1 MATIQTRTNKAGRTT
16 YRVGFYEAGRFQWLP
31 ALAREAGAQRV
42 KAIVEDPRQGPTV
55 ARRILEAQVDS
66 APGMPT
72 LAEFF
77 PRYIEHRGLRC
88 TPGTLA
94 GYEAEAARTF
104 LPRLGELPV
113 DMIDRRTVAEWI
125 RWQLQQPTARWR
137 AAAARAAAATPPRP
151 EPPLATVSPT
161 TVRNAHALL
170 SAVLGLAVQE
180 GILPAN
186 PARGA
191 DLPDDDVEE
200 ERGIFSRAEWA
211 RFYAAISES
220 YQPLLIVLLV
230 TGARWGEA
238 TALQVRDLDVAASV
252 IHVRRAWK
260 KGKEGAV
267 LGVPKT
273 ARGRRT
279 IMLPDW
285 AVETLEPLT
294 TGRAA
299 DEFLLTAPGG
309 GVIHR
314 TEFVERH
321 WKPALAA
328 AGIAKHLTPHS
339 LRHTFASWALM
350 DGVPAQVVQHRL
362 GHESLQTTSRVY
374 AHLLLDAQ
382 RAAVDAIGWEPPPG
396 A

>member
-16 YRVGFYEAGRFQWLP
+16 YRVGFYEDGRFQWLP
-31 ALAREAGAQRV
+31 ALAHEAGAQRI

-151 EPPLATVSPT
+151 EPPLATVSPK

-211 RFYAAISES
+211 RFYAAMSES

-285 AVETLEPLT
+285 AVETLEPLAA
-294 TGRAA
+294 GRAA

-314 TEFVERH
+314 TNFVERH

-382 RAAVDAIGWEPPPG
+382 RAAVDAIGWRPTPG
-396 A
+396 V

>member
-125 RWQLQQPTARWR
+125 RWQLRQPTARWR
-137 AAAARAAAATPPRP
+137 AAAARAAAAPPPRP
-151 EPPLATVSPT
+151 EPPLATVSPK

-211 RFYAAISES
+211 RFYAAMSES

-238 TALQVRDLDVAASV
+238 TALQVRDLDVAARV

-350 DGVPAQVVQHRL
+350 DGVLAQVVQHRL

-382 RAAVDAIGWEPPPG
+382 RAAVDAIGWRPSPG

>member
-151 EPPLATVSPT
+151 EPPLAPVSPK
-161 TVRNAHALL
+161 TVRNL
-170 SAVLGLAVQE
+170 S
-180 GILPAN
+180 
-186 PARGA
+186 
-191 DLPDDDVEE
+191 
-200 ERGIFSRAEWA
+200 
-211 RFYAAISES
+211 
-220 YQPLLIVLLV
+220 LIH
-230 TGARWGEA
+230 
-238 TALQVRDLDVAASV
+238 
-252 IHVRRAWK
+252 I
-260 KGKEGAV
+260 
-267 LGVPKT
+267 
-273 ARGRRT
+273 
-279 IMLPDW
+279 
-285 AVETLEPLT
+285 
-294 TGRAA
+294 
-299 DEFLLTAPGG
+299 
-309 GVIHR
+309 
-314 TEFVERH
+314 
-321 WKPALAA
+321 
-328 AGIAKHLTPHS
+328 
-339 LRHTFASWALM
+339 
-350 DGVPAQVVQHRL
+350 
-362 GHESLQTTSRVY
+362 
-374 AHLLLDAQ
+374 
-382 RAAVDAIGWEPPPG
+382 
-396 A
+396 

>member
-16 YRVGFYEAGRFQWLP
+16 YRVGFYEDGRFQWLP
-31 ALAREAGAQRV
+31 ALAHEAGAQRI

-88 TPGTLA
+88 SPGTLA

-151 EPPLATVSPT
+151 EPPLATVSPK

-200 ERGIFSRAEWA
+200 ERGIFSRTEWA
-211 RFYAAISES
+211 RFYAAMSES

-238 TALQVRDLDVAASV
+238 TALQVRDLDVAARV

-260 KGKEGAV
+260 KGKDGAV

-285 AVETLEPLT
+285 AVETLEPLAA
-294 TGRAA
+294 GRAA

-314 TEFVERH
+314 TNFVERH

-382 RAAVDAIGWEPPPG
+382 RAAVDAIGWEPSPG
-396 A
+396 T

>member
-31 ALAREAGAQRV
+31 AIAHEAGAQRI

-55 ARRILEAQVDS
+55 ARRILEAQEDS
-66 APGMPT
+66 ATGMPT

-104 LPRLGELPV
+104 LPRLGQLPV
-113 DMIDRRTVAEWI
+113 TAIDRPAVQDWI
-125 RWQLQQPTARWR
+125 RWQMTQPTARSR
-137 AAAARAAAATPPRP
+137 AAAERAARAGTPA
-151 EPPLATVSPT
+151 PPLEPVSPK
-161 TVRNAHALL
+161 TVRNAHSLL
-170 SAVLGLAVQE
+170 SSILYLAVQD
-180 GILPAN
+180 GLIPTNPAHGQDLPA
-186 PARGA
+186 
-191 DLPDDDVEE
+191 DDVEE
-200 ERGIFSRAEWA
+200 EKDIFTRSEWD
-211 RFYAAISES
+211 RFYRAMTPHF
-220 YQPLLIVLLV
+220 QPLLALLI
-230 TGARWGEA
+230 TSGARWGEA

-285 AVETLEPLT
+285 AVETLEPLAA
-294 TGRAA
+294 GRAA

-314 TEFVERH
+314 TNFVERH

>member
-16 YRVGFYEAGRFQWLP
+16 YRVGFYEDGRFQWLP
-31 ALAREAGAQRV
+31 ALAHEAGAQRI

-151 EPPLATVSPT
+151 EPPLATVSPK

-200 ERGIFSRAEWA
+200 ERGIFSRTEWA
-211 RFYAAISES
+211 RFYAAMSES

-238 TALQVRDLDVAASV
+238 TALQVRDLDVAARV

-260 KGKEGAV
+260 KGKDGAV

-285 AVETLEPLT
+285 AVETLEPLAA
-294 TGRAA
+294 GRAA

-314 TEFVERH
+314 TNFVERH

-382 RAAVDAIGWEPPPG
+382 RAAVDAIGWEPSPG
-396 A
+396 T

>member
-137 AAAARAAAATPPRP
+137 AVAARAAAATPPRP
-151 EPPLATVSPT
+151 EPPLATVSPK

-285 AVETLEPLT
+285 AVETLEPL
-294 TGRAA
+294 AA
-299 DEFLLTAPGG
+299 
-309 GVIHR
+309 
-314 TEFVERH
+314 
-321 WKPALAA
+321 
-328 AGIAKHLTPHS
+328 S
-339 LRHTFASWALM
+339 
-350 DGVPAQVVQHRL
+350 
-362 GHESLQTTSRVY
+362 
-374 AHLLLDAQ
+374 
-382 RAAVDAIGWEPPPG
+382 
-396 A
+396 

>member
-16 YRVGFYEAGRFQWLP
+16 YRVGFYEDGRFQWLP
-31 ALAREAGAQRV
+31 ALAHEAGAQRI

-88 TPGTLA
+88 SPGTLA

-151 EPPLATVSPT
+151 EPPLATVSPK

-200 ERGIFSRAEWA
+200 ERGIFSRTEWA
-211 RFYAAISES
+211 RFYAAMSES

-238 TALQVRDLDVAASV
+238 TALQVRDLDVAARV

-260 KGKEGAV
+260 KGKDGAV

-285 AVETLEPLT
+285 AVETLEPLAA
-294 TGRAA
+294 GRAA

-314 TEFVERH
+314 TNFVERH

-350 DGVPAQVVQHRL
+350 DGVLAQVVQHRL

-382 RAAVDAIGWEPPPG
+382 RAAVDAIGWRPSPG

>member
-16 YRVGFYEAGRFQWLP
+16 YRVGFYEDGRFQWLP
-31 ALAREAGAQRV
+31 ALAHEAGAQRI

-72 LAEFF
+72 LTEFF

-137 AAAARAAAATPPRP
+137 AAATPPRP
-151 EPPLATVSPT
+151 EPPLATVSPK

-170 SAVLGLAVQE
+170 SAVLGLAAQE

-211 RFYAAISES
+211 RFYAAMSES

-285 AVETLEPLT
+285 AVETLEPLAA
-294 TGRAA
+294 GRAA

-314 TEFVERH
+314 TNFVERH

-362 GHESLQTTSRVY
+362 GHASLQTTSRVY

-382 RAAVDAIGWEPPPG
+382 RAAVDAIGREPSPG
-396 A
+396 T

>member
-16 YRVGFYEAGRFQWLP
+16 YRVGFYEDGRFQWLP
-31 ALAREAGAQRV
+31 ALAHEAGAQRI

-151 EPPLATVSPT
+151 EPPLATVSPK

-211 RFYAAISES
+211 RFYAAMSES

-285 AVETLEPLT
+285 AVETLEPLAV
-294 TGRAA
+294 GRAA

-314 TEFVERH
+314 TNFVERH

-382 RAAVDAIGWEPPPG
+382 RAAVDAIGWEPSPG
-396 A
+396 T

>member
-151 EPPLATVSPT
+151 EPPLATVSPK

-285 AVETLEPLT
+285 AVETLEPLAA
-294 TGRAA
+294 GRAA

-314 TEFVERH
+314 TNFVERH

-362 GHESLQTTSRVY
+362 GHASLQTTSRVH

-382 RAAVDAIGWEPPPG
+382 RAAVDAIGREPSPG
-396 A
+396 T

>member
-1 MATIQTRTNKAGRTT
+1 M
-16 YRVGFYEAGRFQWLP
+16 
-31 ALAREAGAQRV
+31 
-42 KAIVEDPRQGPTV
+42 
-55 ARRILEAQVDS
+55 
-66 APGMPT
+66 
-72 LAEFF
+72 
-77 PRYIEHRGLRC
+77 
-88 TPGTLA
+88 
-94 GYEAEAARTF
+94 
-104 LPRLGELPV
+104 
-113 DMIDRRTVAEWI
+113 
-125 RWQLQQPTARWR
+125 
-137 AAAARAAAATPPRP
+137 
-151 EPPLATVSPT
+151 SPK

-211 RFYAAISES
+211 RFYAAMSES

-285 AVETLEPLT
+285 AVETLEPLAA
-294 TGRAA
+294 GRAA

-314 TEFVERH
+314 TNFVERH

-382 RAAVDAIGWEPPPG
+382 RAAVDAIGWEPSPG
-396 A
+396 T

>member
-16 YRVGFYEAGRFQWLP
+16 YRVGFYEDGRFQWLP

-137 AAAARAAAATPPRP
+137 TAAARAAAATPPRP

-211 RFYAAISES
+211 RFYAAMSES

-285 AVETLEPLT
+285 AVETLEPLAA
-294 TGRAA
+294 GRAA

-314 TEFVERH
+314 TNFVERH

>member
-16 YRVGFYEAGRFQWLP
+16 YRVGFYEDGRFQWLP
-31 ALAREAGAQRV
+31 ALAHEAGAQRI

-151 EPPLATVSPT
+151 EPPLATVSPK

-200 ERGIFSRAEWA
+200 ERGIFSRTEWA
-211 RFYAAISES
+211 RFYAAMSES

-285 AVETLEPLT
+285 AVETLEPLAA
-294 TGRAA
+294 GRAA

-314 TEFVERH
+314 TNFVERH

>member
-1 MATIQTRTNKAGRTT
+1 MATIQTRTNNAGRTT
-16 YRVGFYEAGRFQWLP
+16 YRVGFYEDGRFQWLP
-31 ALAREAGAQRV
+31 ALAHEAGAQRI

-151 EPPLATVSPT
+151 EPPLATVSPK

-211 RFYAAISES
+211 RFYAAMSES

-285 AVETLEPLT
+285 AVETLEPLAA
-294 TGRAA
+294 GRAA

-314 TEFVERH
+314 TNFVERH

-382 RAAVDAIGWEPPPG
+382 RAAVDAIGWEPSPG

>member
-16 YRVGFYEAGRFQWLP
+16 YRVGFYEDGRFQWLP
-31 ALAREAGAQRV
+31 ALAHEAGAQRI

-151 EPPLATVSPT
+151 EPPLATVSPK

-211 RFYAAISES
+211 RFYAAMSES

-285 AVETLEPLT
+285 AVATLEPLAA
-294 TGRAA
+294 GRAA

-314 TEFVERH
+314 TNFVERH

-328 AGIAKHLTPHS
+328 AGITKHLTPHS

-382 RAAVDAIGWEPPPG
+382 RAAVDAIGWEPSPG
-396 A
+396 T

>member
-16 YRVGFYEAGRFQWLP
+16 YRVGFYEDGRFQWLP
-31 ALAREAGAQRV
+31 ALAHEAGAQRI

-151 EPPLATVSPT
+151 EPPLATVSPK

-211 RFYAAISES
+211 RFYAAMSES

-285 AVETLEPLT
+285 AVETLEPLAA
-294 TGRAA
+294 GRAA

-314 TEFVERH
+314 TNFVERH

-362 GHESLQTTSRVY
+362 GHESLQATFRVH

-382 RAAVDAIGWEPPPG
+382 RAAVDAIGWQPSPG